1 MPKIEPSDLKPL
13 RVVGRSVTRSD
24 ALEKVSGAAQFSADR
39 IVAKALYGK
48 TLRSPHAH
56 AEIIALDTAKAE
68 ALPGVRAV
76 VTYKDAPQNPFEE
89 GSPAESIA
97 PVYVLNRIVRHV
109 GDEVAAVAAESEEI
123 AQEALQ
129 LIDVQ
134 YRPLPFVLD
143 AEAALEPDAPSVRG
157 GSNLAGG
164 APIEFSRGDIERGL
178 SEAEIV
184 VEGTYRTQSTSPLS
198 LEPRYCLAWWEDGKL
213 SVWKASR
220 NVYGDRE
227 RLAKVFSLAHEKIRV
242 IGPYL
247 GGGFGS
253 KDETRLGAITA
264 LLARKAGR
272 PVRMGYTREEELGY
286 GKWRHATT
294 TRIRV
299 GLKRDGSFAFID
311 AASALNTG
319 PYAPGFGV
327 ASRLGHGL
335 TYLYTCP
342 NARFVGKVAFTN
354 SPVAGSYRGLGA
366 PQAHFALES
375 LADEAAEKL
384 RMDPLEFR
392 VRNHVRPE
400 GQPGAR
406 MTPLSELVP
415 AQPIEGGVPFSSNLL
430 AECLREGAKR
440 IGWTPR
446 PHGPRKIRAG
456 AKYRGTG
463 LAACIYKTGQSQ
475 SSAVVKV
482 RQDGSAELLMSIAE
496 IGQGAWTIL
505 RQIVAEALQM
515 DLEKV
520 AATFADTA
528 TTPFAHS
535 TSGSTTT
542 FTSGLAA
549 LKAAEDARRQILEA
563 ASRLLETEPAK
574 LDLRD
579 GVVFVTE
586 SPEIRIPL
594 SHVIRRHRDQIVTGE
609 SKLRAGSTTQIIN
622 SFAAHF
628 AEVEVDPETGV
639 VRVLRYVAVHDSG
652 RIIHP
657 EAARSQIVGGVVQGL
672 GYALMEEIPMDPE
685 SGAPQTLNLDSFKIP
700 NFLDVPPIDAVLIE
714 QHDPAGPYGAK
725 ALGEPPLVPV
735 AAAVANAIYDA
746 VGARIRELPI
756 TAEKIR
762 TALRHGR
769 SNPGQHES
777 GQQKTGLSESAET
790 NA

>member
-1 MPKIEPSDLKPL
+1 MAKIERDAMSPL
-13 RVVGRSVTRSD
+13 HIIGRSVTRVD
-24 ALEKVSGAAQFSADR
+24 AREKVSGAAQFSADR
-39 IVAKALYGK
+39 FSTEGLLHGK
-48 TLRSPHAH
+48 TLRSPHPH
-56 AEIIALDTAKAE
+56 AEIVAIDTAKAE

-76 VTYKDAPQNPFEE
+76 VTYKDAPKNPFEPGGPS
-89 GSPAESIA
+89 GSKGPVA
-97 PVYVLNRIVRHV
+97 PVYVLNQTQRHV
-109 GDEVAAVAAESEEI
+109 GDEVAAVAADSEEI
-123 AQEALQ
+123 AVQALQ
-129 LIDVQ
+129 LIDVE

-143 AEAALEPDAPSVRG
+143 AESALESDAPSVRG

-164 APIEFSRGDIERGL
+164 TPIEFSRGDVERGL

-184 VEGTYRTQSTSPLS
+184 VEGVYRTQSTSPLA
-198 LEPRYCLAWWEDGKL
+198 LEPRYCLAWWENDKL
-213 SVWKASR
+213 AVWKASR

-227 RLAKVFSLAHEKIRV
+227 KLARVFDLPHEQVRV

-264 LLARKAGR
+264 LLARKAGQA
-272 PVRMGYTREEELGY
+272 VRMGYTREEEIGY

-294 TRIRV
+294 TRIRM
-299 GLKRDGSFAFID
+299 GLKRDGSITSID

-392 VRNHVRPE
+392 LRNHVRPE

-406 MTPLSELVP
+406 TTPLDDLVP

-430 AECLREGAKR
+430 AECLREGARR

-446 PHGPRKIRAG
+446 PDGPRKILAG
-456 AKYRGTG
+456 GTFRGMG

-475 SSAVVKV
+475 SCAVVKV
-482 RQDGSAELLMSIAE
+482 GQDGSAELFMSIAE

-505 RQIVAEALQM
+505 RQIVAETLEM
-515 DLEKV
+515 DFAKV
-520 AATFADTA
+520 QATFADTA

-549 LKAAEDARRQILEA
+549 LKAAEDAKRQILET
-563 ASRLLETEPAK
+563 ASRLLEVEPTK
-574 LDLRD
+574 LQLHD
-579 GVVFVTE
+579 GMVSVIET
-586 SPEIRIPL
+586 PEIRVPL
-594 SHVIRRHRDQIVTGE
+594 GHVIRRHKDQIVIGE
-609 SKLRAGSTTQIIN
+609 AKLRAGSKTHIIN

-628 AEVEVDPETGV
+628 AEVEVDPETGC

-657 EAARSQIVGGVVQGL
+657 EAARGQIIGGVVQGL
-672 GYALMEEIPMDPE
+672 GYALMEEIPLDPE
-685 SGAPQTLNLDSFKIP
+685 SGVPQTLNLDTFKIP
-700 NFLDVPPIDAVLIE
+700 NFLDIPPIDAVLIE
-714 QHDPAGPYGAK
+714 QPDPVGPYGAK

-735 AAAVANAIYDA
+735 AAAVANAVYDA
-746 VGARIRELPI
+746 VGARIRDLPI
-756 TAEKIR
+756 TAEKVRAAIR
-762 TALRHGR
+762 QQRH
-769 SNPGQHES
+769 
-777 GQQKTGLSESAET
+777 
-790 NA
+790 